1 MLDLYFWTTPN
12 GYKVTILLEELGFD
26 YNVVP
31 VHIGKGEQF
40 RPDFLK
46 ISPNNKIPVLVD
58 HGGPDGKPFALF
70 ESGAIMLYLAE
81 KAGWQFM
88 PSDLCQRYE
97 VVSGSCS
104 RWAGSGRCSARR
116 TISAATPRSRSR
128 TPSSAIPTKGHGCI
142 ASSTSDSAKRNFW
155 PAIIRSPTWR
165 SIPGCDR
172 TNGRARISR
181 RGRTCSAGTTPCAG
195 GPPCSVGSQS

>member
-1 MLDLYFWTTPN
+1 TPN

-26 YNVVP
+26 YNVVL

-70 ESGAIMLYLAE
+70 ESGAIMMYLAE

-88 PSDLCQRYE
+88 PSDRRHGGLSLAATAQMAGPGYRGVAEPAALVQR
-97 VVSGSCS
+97 
-104 RWAGSGRCSARR
+104 RARAARRAAWARSHGGSARQEAGKAVR
-116 TISAATPRSRSR
+116 RILGRSIRPKTIRGAL
-128 TPSSAIPTKGHGCI
+128 I
-142 ASSTSDSAKRNFW
+142 ASD
-155 PAIIRSPTWR
+155 RSCNSNCR
-165 SIPGCDR
+165 C
-172 TNGRARISR
+172 
-181 RGRTCSAGTTPCAG
+181 
-195 GPPCSVGSQS
+195 